1 MLQMNTPKLFWANA
15 ILTATYFW
23 NQMPSRSL
31 KSKSPFEML
40 FPGKNPFSIPPKSL
54 VVFLLFI
61 TTVLIMRNLI
71 LVLISAFFS
80 VILVLRK
87 NISATALPYVNT
99 LSVLMWHSLWMSHII
114 LLKKDS
120 YRNLYFLISNKN
132 NFIKKN
138 KKNFPSTQG
147 VYWWGGE
154 LSQITRV

>member
-23 NQMPSRSL
+23 NQMPSHSL
-31 KSKSPFEML
+31 KGKSPFEML

-71 LVLISAFFS
+71 LVLISASFS

-87 NISATALPYVNT
+87 NISATALPYANT
-99 LSVLMWHSLWMSHII
+99 LSVLM
-114 LLKKDS
+114 
-120 YRNLYFLISNKN
+120 
-132 NFIKKN
+132 
-138 KKNFPSTQG
+138 
-147 VYWWGGE
+147 
-154 LSQITRV
+154 